1 MTFFN
6 PINIGVLKMDNK
18 KNDQLFTGANAPED
32 NKQTSL
38 IKSLVNLIQHEVNI
52 QLDQRVDSINL
63 YKRVDELEILY
74 RQIDEHLTGEKSTGI
89 EGYDAKVERA
99 LETCEDLKNKFN
111 NIEQDVITD
120 SQFSELFYEEQSNN
134 ELLTRDDLRDTV
146 SEELDNIL
154 DELKITRQ

>member
-1 MTFFN
+1 
-6 PINIGVLKMDNK
+6 MDEK
-18 KNDQLFTGANAPED
+18 KNDQLFTGANAPVD

-52 QLDQRVDSINL
+52 ALDERLEKLDDLEKKVD
-63 YKRVDELEILY
+63 
-74 RQIDEHLTGEKSTGI
+74 G
-89 EGYDAKVERA
+89 
-99 LETCEDLKNKFN
+99 
-111 NIEQDVITD
+111 IEQDAIFND
-120 SQFSELFYEEQSNN
+120 NFSDLFYEEQSNN

>member
-1 MTFFN
+1 
-6 PINIGVLKMDNK
+6 MDDK

-52 QLDQRVDSINL
+52 ALDQRVDSLNL

-74 RQIDEHLTGEKSTGI
+74 RQVDEHLTGEKSTGI

-99 LETCEDLKNKFN
+99 LQTCEDLKNKVDSL
-111 NIEQDVITD
+111 EQDAITD
-120 SQFSELFYEEQSNN
+120 GQFSDLFYEEQSNN
-134 ELLTRDDLRDTV
+134 DLLTRDDLRDTV

-154 DELKITRQ
+154 DELKIK

>member
-1 MTFFN
+1 
-6 PINIGVLKMDNK
+6 MDDK
-18 KNDQLFTGANAPED
+18 KNDQLFTGANAPVD

-52 QLDQRVDSINL
+52 ALDQRVDSLNL

-74 RQIDEHLTGEKSTGI
+74 RQVDEHLKGEKSTGI

-99 LETCEDLKNKFN
+99 LTLAEDIEKKVDG
-111 NIEQDVITD
+111 IEQDAIFND
-120 SQFSELFYEEQSNN
+120 NFSDLFYEEQSNN

>member
-1 MTFFN
+1 
-6 PINIGVLKMDNK
+6 MDDK

-52 QLDQRVDSINL
+52 ALDVRLEKLDDLEKKVD
-63 YKRVDELEILY
+63 
-74 RQIDEHLTGEKSTGI
+74 G
-89 EGYDAKVERA
+89 
-99 LETCEDLKNKFN
+99 
-111 NIEQDVITD
+111 IEQDAIIND
-120 SQFSELFYEEQSNN
+120 NFSDLFYEEQSNN

>member
-1 MTFFN
+1 
-6 PINIGVLKMDNK
+6 MDDK

-52 QLDQRVDSINL
+52 ALDQRVDSINL

-74 RQIDEHLTGEKSTGI
+74 RQVDEHLKGEKSTGI

-99 LETCEDLKNKFN
+99 LETCEDLKNKIDG
-111 NIEQDVITD
+111 IEQDAIFND
-120 SQFSELFYEEQSNN
+120 NFSDLFYEEQSNN

-146 SEELDNIL
+146 AEELDNLL
-154 DELKITRQ
+154 DEIKLTRQ

>member
-1 MTFFN
+1 
-6 PINIGVLKMDNK
+6 MDDK
-18 KNDQLFTGANAPED
+18 KNDQLFTGAISPED

-52 QLDQRVDSINL
+52 ALDQRVDSLNL

-74 RQIDEHLTGEKSTGI
+74 RQVDEHLKGEKSTGI

-99 LETCEDLKNKFN
+99 LETCEDLKNKVDS
-111 NIEQDVITD
+111 IEQDAITD
-120 SQFSELFYEEQSNN
+120 GQFSDLFYEEQSNN
-134 ELLTRDDLRDTV
+134 DLLTRDDLRDTV
-146 SEELDNIL
+146 SEELANIL

>member
-1 MTFFN
+1 
-6 PINIGVLKMDNK
+6 MDDK
-18 KNDQLFTGANAPED
+18 KNDQLFTGAKGPED

-52 QLDQRVDSINL
+52 QLDQRI
-63 YKRVDELEILY
+63 DELNLK
-74 RQIDEHLTGEKSTGI
+74 D
-89 EGYDAKVERA
+89 KVEDI
-99 LETCEDLKNKFN
+99 EKKVDG
-111 NIEQDVITD
+111 IEQDAIFND
-120 SQFSELFYEEQSNN
+120 NFSDLFYEEQSNN